1 MTVVVIRI
9 HRQHADIDA
18 TIAVDGDGK
27 VAGLHYAPA
36 AEPAAAAPPVDADAA
51 YVESDFTVG
60 SGERALP
67 GTLAM
72 PKDAGAG
79 VPAVVLVHG
88 SGPHDRDES
97 IGPNRSEEQP
107 SELQSLMRHTY

>member
-1 MTVVVIRI
+1 MTVVVVRI
-9 HRQHADIDA
+9 HREHADIDA

-51 YVESDFTVG
+51 YVETDFTVG

-67 GTLAM
+67 GTLAL
-72 PKDAGAG
+72 PKAADVDAG
-79 VPAVVLVHG
+79 VPAVVLVP
-88 SGPHDRDES
+88 GP
-97 IGPNRSEEQP
+97 GP
-107 SELQSLMRHTY
+107 RHRAGGPGPPNPP

>member
-51 YVESDFTVG
+51 YVGSDFTVG

-67 GTLAM
+67 GTPAM
-72 PKDAGAG
+72 QKDAGAR
-79 VPAVVLVHG
+79 VPAVVLVQGHG
-88 SGPHDRDES
+88 AHDRDERLGS
-97 IGPNRSEEQP
+97 NQTTPDRAGE
-107 SELQSLMRHTY
+107 H